1 MTRTVGGRG
10 QRKRSR
16 FLDDIDP
23 AKRRRPAASGYSSG
37 YGGAARGARQ
47 NHSYGNHSYGNRSQG
62 RHQKGEDYGSAF

>member
-23 AKRRRPAASGYSSG
+23 AKRRRPAANGYSSG
-37 YGGAARGARQ
+37 YGGAARGAR
-47 NHSYGNHSYGNRSQG
+47 GNHSYGNRSQG
-62 RHQKGEDYGSAF
+62 RRKKGEDYGSAF